1 MTLCSS
7 SKKLGMLLPSRW
19 CLRRVSVWGNYIISL
34 HYSGEQWADRRKQ
47 ENACRFL
54 FFNKQVFKA
63 FDFEDW
69 KWNLGWSCVCMCVS
83 ATLIILF
90 TFQNIADLRQALVQP
105 SRAQPP
111 STEPWDSSLPAEM
124 TGTTITVFTVNI
136 QTFYCL
142 IKKASMYGYW
152 LLLFKNS
159 DHLNNMISVFIMC
172 IFLSVWFKN
181 NIFILHHFPLNC
193 NFIILIL
200 YRNT

>member
-19 CLRRVSVWGNYIISL
+19 CLRRVSFWGNYIISL

-47 ENACRFL
+47 ENAYRF
-54 FFNKQVFKA
+54 FFCNKQVVKA

-69 KWNLGWSCVCMCVS
+69 KGNLGWSCVCMCVS

-124 TGTTITVFTVNI
+124 TGTTITTHTLTVFTVNI

-152 LLLFKNS
+152 LLLFKNY
-159 DHLNNMISVFIMC
+159 DHLYNMISVFIIC
-172 IFLSVWFKN
+172 IFYQFDLRKKKYSA
-181 NIFILHHFPLNC
+181 
-193 NFIILIL
+193 
-200 YRNT
+200 